1 MENRTVD
8 LRNAFAASWACFK
21 QHGLLLSLTYLV
33 IGICVGIIVIMTVGY
48 GIVGLLISAA
58 THPVNGMN
66 AWLVGGNSGG
76 IFALML
82 LVLSLL
88 SLVVEVAMDN
98 LSLGLMNGR
107 FEKLTFDAAKMPV
120 WLYVKA
126 FVVNL
131 LVGLLCTLSL
141 ALFVVPFF
149 FIAPRI
155 ALAGLYQLAHPEAG
169 IMESIGASWRM
180 TEGNTL
186 MLLLFLVGMVA
197 LSYVGSCVP
206 LVGAVVVKAFF
217 LLCTTAIYYQ
227 LAPAA
232 DGDPKPDTGGYDKSE
247 R

>member
-1 MENRTVD
+1 MRS
-8 LRNAFAASWACFK
+8 AFAAGWACFM
-21 QHGLLLSLTYLV
+21 QHGLWLSLTYLV
-33 IGICVGIIVIMTVGY
+33 IAICVGVIVMMTMGS
-48 GIVGLLISAA
+48 GIVGLLISISTPGA
-58 THPVNGMN
+58 TFSNSFGM
-66 AWLVGGNSGG
+66 G
-76 IFALML
+76 IALIL
-82 LVLSLL
+82 LVFSLL
-88 SLVVEVAMDN
+88 NLVVEVAMDN
-98 LSLGLMNGR
+98 LGLGLMSGR
-107 FEKLTFDAAKMPV
+107 FEKLTFDAVKMPV

-155 ALAGLYQLAHPEAG
+155 MLAGRYQLAHPEAG
-169 IMESIGASWRM
+169 IIESIEASWRM

-186 MLLLFLVGMVA
+186 MLLLFLVALVA
-197 LSYVGSCVP
+197 ISYAGNCIPVVGIAIVS
-206 LVGAVVVKAFF
+206 AFT

-232 DGDPKPDTGGYDKSE
+232 HCDVKPDTDGYDKSE

>member
-1 MENRTVD
+1 MENRIVD
-8 LRNAFAASWACFK
+8 LKSAFAAGWACFG
-21 QHGLLLSLTYLV
+21 QHGLWLSLTYLL
-33 IGICVGIIVIMTVGY
+33 IGICVGIIAIMAVGFS
-48 GIVGLLISAA
+48 IVGLLFSAVA
-58 THPVNGMN
+58 NSMSTSG
-66 AWLVGGNSGG
+66 AVGGICGFG
-76 IFALML
+76 MGLALIL
-82 LVLSLL
+82 LVFSPLG
-88 SLVVEVAMDN
+88 LVVEVAMDN
-98 LSLGLMNGR
+98 LGLGLMSGR
-107 FEKLTFDAAKMPV
+107 FEKPTFDAVKMPV

-155 ALAGLYQLAHPEAG
+155 VLAGRYQLAHPEAG
-169 IMESIGASWRM
+169 ITESIAASWRM

-186 MLLLFLVGMVA
+186 MLLLFFVILAV
-197 LSYVGSCVP
+197 LSYVCNCIPV
-206 LVGAVVVKAFF
+206 VGGAIVAAFT

-232 DGDPKPDTGGYDKSE
+232 HGDTKPDTDGYNKSE

>member
-8 LRNAFAASWACFK
+8 LRSAFAAGWACFM
-21 QHGLLLSLTYLV
+21 QHGLWLSLIYLV
-33 IGICVGIIVIMTVGY
+33 IAICVGIIAMMTVGSS
-48 GIVGLLISAA
+48 IVGLLISISTPGA
-58 THPVNGMN
+58 TFSNSFGM
-66 AWLVGGNSGG
+66 G
-76 IFALML
+76 IALIL
-82 LVLSLL
+82 LVFSLL
-88 SLVVEVAMDN
+88 TLVVEVAMDN
-98 LSLGLMNGR
+98 LGLGLMSGR
-107 FEKLTFDAAKMPV
+107 FEKLTFDAVKMPV

-155 ALAGLYQLAHPEAG
+155 MLAGRYQLAHPEAG
-169 IMESIGASWRM
+169 IIESIEASWRM

-186 MLLLFLVGMVA
+186 MLLLFLVALVA
-197 LSYVGSCVP
+197 ISYAGNCIPVVGIAIVS
-206 LVGAVVVKAFF
+206 AFT

-232 DGDPKPDTGGYDKSE
+232 HSDAKPDTDGYDKSE

>member
-8 LRNAFAASWACFK
+8 LRSAFAAGWACFK
-21 QHGLLLSLTYLV
+21 QHGLWLSLAYLV
-33 IGICVGIIVIMTVGY
+33 IGICVGIIAIMTVGY
-48 GIVGLLISAA
+48 SFVGLLVSAA
-58 THPVNGMN
+58 SDTVNGMN
-66 AWLVGGNSGG
+66 AWLVGGSG
-76 IFALML
+76 FVMSLVLMV

-88 SLVVEVAMDN
+88 GLVVEVAMDN
-98 LSLGLMNGR
+98 LSLGLMSGR
-107 FEKLTFDAAKMPV
+107 FEKLTFDAAKMPM

-155 ALAGLYQLAHPEAG
+155 VFAGLYQLAHPEAG
-169 IMESIGASWRM
+169 IMESIAASWRM

-186 MLLLFLVGMVA
+186 MLLLFLVSMVA
-197 LSYVGSCVP
+197 LSYVGSCIP

-227 LAPAA
+227 L
-232 DGDPKPDTGGYDKSE
+232 DTQQDTHASDDSI
-247 R
+247 RTHQ